1 MVFLIGLTLAS
12 SVAMD
17 IKKITFAVTALLAG
31 LVVTGCQK
39 SSPQQKSP
47 ASGLSAC
54 AATNSVSRDL
64 GAVTLTNHYETCVNL
79 GSGQDC
85 ILTPRMIDNHNV
97 QLTLAVESK
106 TATGK
111 THDLSVTQVVTREGK
126 PLEVAVG
133 DYSFSLTPKV
143 TSE

>member
-1 MVFLIGLTLAS
+1 
-12 SVAMD
+12 MD
-17 IKKITFAVTALLAG
+17 TTKITFAVTLLLAG
-31 LVVTGCQK
+31 LVLTGCQK
-39 SSPQQKSP
+39 KTPQQKSSVP
-47 ASGLSAC
+47 GVSAS

-79 GSGQDC
+79 GAGKDC
-85 ILTPRMIDNHNV
+85 ILTPKMIDSHNV

-106 TATGK
+106 TAAGR

-133 DYSFSLTPKV
+133 DYSLSLTPKV